1 MRFDYVSK
9 LLRLGCTARGDMRDT
24 RHYKAIVVGLGAMGS
39 ATLYHLA
46 QRGARALGLEQF
58 GAGHA
63 LGSSH
68 GDSRI
73 IRETYFEHPLYV
85 PLVQRAHELWRELEQ
100 RSGDSLMTITG
111 GLMIGPPD
119 GVVVSGTLR
128 SAREHGLPHSILSP
142 LEVRKRFPA
151 FQLADDLIAVLD
163 PRAGFLDPEACTR
176 AHIKGA
182 LELGAEA
189 RFNEAVIDWTVDGD
203 SVSVTTGS
211 GEYSADTLVL
221 SAGAWNQRLL
231 PDIVLPLVVER
242 QSVFWLDPE
251 TDSARYDLGTL
262 PIYAYEYRAGNI
274 CYGFPR
280 LPRGVKASVMHAGET
295 VTDPDDVNRSIGAA
309 EVKPLRAA
317 LRPILPSLAEA
328 PVRESDVCLF
338 TNTPDR
344 DFIIDFHPFLPQ
356 VLISSPCSGHGFKF
370 SSAVGEIQADLLT
383 TGKSAFDLSPFRIGR
398 WAG

>member
-1 MRFDYVSK
+1 
-9 LLRLGCTARGDMRDT
+9 MRDT

-58 GAGHA
+58 AAGHTR
-63 LGSSH
+63 GSSH

-100 RSGDSLMTITG
+100 RSGDTLMTITG

-176 AHIKGA
+176 AHIQAA
-182 LELGAEA
+182 LVLGAEA

-203 SVSVTTGS
+203 SVNVTTGS

-251 TDSARYDLGTL
+251 SDSPHYDLGSL